1 MKLTVQTDYA
11 LRVLIHAGLQ
21 NGALVRVAD
30 IAQSFAISRHHLTKV
45 VHRLGGLGYLTTV
58 QGRHGGITLATAPER
73 IVVGQVVRDMEADLA
88 VVECLGATTSCPIA
102 PSCRL
107 KRAMRD
113 ATSAFLETLD
123 ELTLADLLRPP
134 LPLRQSLGLTSAP
147 GSRRGRDTEPERVS
161 HPVDTDDR

>member
-11 LRVLIHAGLQ
+11 LRVLMHVGLQ
-21 NGALVRVAD
+21 NGALVRVAEV
-30 IAQSFAISRHHLTKV
+30 AESYAISRHHLTKV
-45 VHRLGGLGYLTTV
+45 VHRLGGLGYLATV

-102 PSCRL
+102 PCCRL

-113 ATSAFLETLD
+113 ASSAFLGALD
-123 ELTLADLLRPP
+123 EVTLADLLQPRRS
-134 LPLRQSLGLTSAP
+134 LQRSLGLSLVP
-147 GSRRGRDTEPERVS
+147 SERRPRHAES
-161 HPVDTDDR
+161 

>member
-11 LRVLIHAGLQ
+11 LRVLMHVGLQ
-21 NGALVRVAD
+21 DGALVRVTEVAE
-30 IAQSFAISRHHLTKV
+30 SYAISRHHLTKV

-102 PSCRL
+102 PCCRL

-113 ATSAFLETLD
+113 ASSAFLGALD
-123 ELTLADLLRPP
+123 EVTLADLLQPRRS
-134 LPLRQSLGLTSAP
+134 LQRSLGLSPTPS
-147 GSRRGRDTEPERVS
+147 GRRARHAES
-161 HPVDTDDR
+161 